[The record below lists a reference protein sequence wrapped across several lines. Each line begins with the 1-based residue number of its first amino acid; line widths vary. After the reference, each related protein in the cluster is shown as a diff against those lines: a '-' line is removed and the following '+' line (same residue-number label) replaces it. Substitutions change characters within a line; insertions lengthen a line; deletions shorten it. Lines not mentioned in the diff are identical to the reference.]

1 MRHGFAFLHRF
12 VERLVKVAGILGAFS
27 FLMVMA
33 ITTYE
38 VLVRYLLNAP
48 TTWSLEISVILT
60 MWGTFL
66 GVAYTLQQG
75 GHTQVDLIVSRLSER
90 VRRILKIFI
99 YLFVLLFSIF
109 LTWASLVPAIEAY
122 LIKEVT
128 QSYTRTPL
136 VILMISIPIGGILL
150 ILEIVRE
157 LTELF
162 RSKRE

>member
-1 MRHGFAFLHRF
+1 MRSRF
-12 VERLVKVAGILGAFS
+12 DSPYRLVEKFVKGSGILGAYLF
-27 FLMVMA
+27 FIVMG

-38 VLVRYLLNAP
+38 VLVRYIFNAP
-48 TTWSLEISVILT
+48 TTWSMEISVILT

-75 GHTQVDLIVSRLSER
+75 GHTQIDLVINRFSER
-90 VRRILKIFI
+90 SRRILRIFV
-99 YLFVLLFSIF
+99 YLFIMLFSIF

-136 VILMISIPIGGILL
+136 FILMISIPIGGILL
-150 ILEIVRE
+150 ILEIIRE
-157 LTELF
+157 LVEMF

>member
-1 MRHGFAFLHRF
+1 MFGLFHRF
-12 VERLVKVAGILGAFS
+12 AEKLVKGSGILGALL
-27 FLMVMA
+27 FLLVMG

-38 VLVRYLLNAP
+38 VLVRYLFNAP

-66 GVAYTLQQG
+66 GVAYTMQQG
-75 GHTQVDLIVSRLSER
+75 GHTQVDLIINRLSDRSRR
-90 VRRILKIFI
+90 VVRIFV
-99 YLFVLLFSIF
+99 YLFIMVFSIF

-136 VILMISIPIGGILL
+136 VILMISIPAGGVLL
-150 ILEIVRE
+150 TLEIIRE
-157 LTELF
+157 FADLL
-162 RSKRE
+162 RLKRE